1 MSKENS
7 KAVRFE
13 PNTKA
18 RRSIAEQAQDFL
30 QGKQKWKPSW
40 QSIPADAKII
50 RNTSRPPGIRATV

>member
-1 MSKENS
+1 MAQERSE
-7 KAVRFE
+7 AVKFK

-40 QSIPADAKII
+40 QSMPADAKIM
-50 RNTSRPPGIRATV
+50 RNTSRPPGIRGTV